1 MSNNNYITPIGI
13 ILNLTSSDQ
22 TTSNITS
29 NIKYAEF
36 VQTSLGTNNSITQ
49 AQAIQYTLDIP
60 SLVDTI
66 GITTSLANNLQGTSF
81 LLPIGTYIVDYEHSN
96 IISGCS
102 IGIYQGPINIS
113 FTFNLNTVLVTGGP
127 GWIHG
132 RSIIKS
138 TENNQCLMVGSVS
151 GPLYISQTDQFT
163 ARIRFLKIE

>member
-1 MSNNNYITPIGI
+1 MSNNYITPIGI

-22 TTSNITS
+22 NKNTNSNIE
-29 NIKYAEF
+29 YAEF
-36 VQTSLGTNNSITQ
+36 VQTSLGTNNSISQT
-49 AQAIQYTLDIP
+49 QAIQYTLDIP
-60 SLVDTI
+60 FLLDTI
-66 GITTSLANNLQGTSF
+66 GITTSLANNLQGTAF
-81 LLPIGTYIVDYEHSN
+81 LLPLGTYIVDYENSN

-102 IGIYQGPINIS
+102 IGIFQGPNNIS

-127 GWIHG
+127 GWNHG

-151 GPLYISQTDQFT
+151 GNLYISKTDQFT